1 MIRSSGRYSSGRWRH
16 FFGICIGVEFAM
28 SAIARVPLE
37 QRAGLRP
44 GMQALIDFG
53 GPLPVVF
60 IGVSLNLGLV
70 VLAIGLLI
78 TRAVPRWM
86 SLAITTGAS
95 LALVGG
101 LFSNLLGAIG
111 AAGLLV
117 GLGAIGLRTLA
128 GRSYDACEYR
138 RRRDAHIRG

>member
-1 MIRSSGRYSSGRWRH
+1 
-16 FFGICIGVEFAM
+16 M
-28 SAIARVPLE
+28 SAIASVPLE
-37 QRAGLRP
+37 QRAGLQP

-86 SLAITTGAS
+86 SLAITGAS

-101 LFSNLLGAIG
+101 LFSNLVGAIG

-128 GRSYDACEYR
+128 GRSYEACEYR